1 LQESPKEVEINDGVS
16 VKKPEKKD
24 RYKNFEEKVQDL
36 PIMDKSKS
44 LSETEKPEPKLAIPE
59 TKALSSNFSLLPD
72 PMYNDQSVETKVQ
85 FPISEPQLQ
94 PKINL
99 L

>member
-44 LSETEKPEPKLAIPE
+44 LSETEKP
-59 TKALSSNFSLLPD
+59 
-72 PMYNDQSVETKVQ
+72 
-85 FPISEPQLQ
+85 
-94 PKINL
+94 
-99 L
+99 